1 MKNNYSYSIKPFP
14 AFLPLII
21 YLILNITACQ
31 SPRKEPIRH
40 IVVLHSLASDEA
52 YYPDFNRNIADQLA
66 KHGIRAELKFFYL
79 NCELLNAEQEE
90 TAMRTFLDSV
100 APWKPDLILANE
112 DQATYTLL
120 TCNHPLARQLPIV
133 FGGVNFPNW
142 PLIRQYANV
151 TGKIDIPDYETNIRL
166 IEKMVGKVRI
176 IVNYDETFLGQ
187 QAHRLFMNQIKDL
200 DLVINYNRLSKIF
213 PKKFDSLYN
222 ERFNHFLLGPNMPR
236 PDSMMVDFIP
246 FRLILGRDVF
256 GQLSGIER
264 FYTYLNIKHDYMTIP
279 LGKYFEVPTFTSV
292 VEGFGY
298 SNAYIGGYF
307 TSYEIQ
313 AQEQAALAA
322 RILNEGA
329 SPSEIPVQKSQKEY
343 VFDWDE
349 IQRFHIDLDMLPKG
363 ARIVD
368 MPFYERNRVLFIC
381 LEIIGVFFI
390 LSIITYLLFLYAREA
405 SRKRL
410 ALDKLKQE
418 RESLALAIEGGNTFV
433 WKYKSD
439 TFFFDED
446 FFASLDMEPRILT
459 PEEFTER
466 VHPLDRKRFIDK
478 IVHFRRHQLIHQSAQ
493 YRCNFNGEGYQW
505 WEFRYGQ
512 MNNSE
517 NKDDFQINGLCL
529 NIQKSKENEE
539 ALIAARKKAEESDQM
554 KSAFLANMSHEIRT
568 PLNAIVG
575 FSNLIVSGEME
586 LTQEEKEEFLG
597 LINTN
602 CDLLLKL
609 INDILDLSRIE
620 SGRMDFIFVPCN
632 LSDLITDIFHTHQL
646 LMPPDVA
653 LKMQIPE
660 VPIVMNTD
668 RHRLTQVITNFINN
682 AAKFTH
688 AGYIQIGYE
697 RSDDGQWVRIYVE
710 DTGKGIPEEKQKA
723 IFERFNK
730 LDEFAQGTGLG
741 LAICKVIAQR
751 FGGDITLWSEEN
763 KGSRFTI
770 VIPLVAPGSVS
781 KESPPQ

>member
-1 MKNNYSYSIKPFP
+1 MKNKYLYSIKLFP
-14 AFLPLII
+14 AFLLLIS
-21 YLILNITACQ
+21 YLILSITACQ
-31 SPRKEPIRH
+31 SGRKGPIRR

-66 KHGIRAELKFFYL
+66 KHGVQAELKFFYL
-79 NCELLNAEQEE
+79 NCELLNAQQEE
-90 TAMRTFLDSV
+90 TAMRIFLDSMEH
-100 APWKPDLILANE
+100 WKPDLILANE

-133 FGGVNFPNW
+133 FSGVNFPNW
-142 PLIRQYANV
+142 PLINQYPNL
-151 TGKIDIPDYETNIRL
+151 TGRIDIPDYETNIRL
-166 IEKMVGKVRI
+166 IEKVLGKVRI

-187 QAHRLFMNQIKDL
+187 QAHRLFMGQIKEL
-200 DLVINYNRLSKIF
+200 DLAINYNRLSKIF
-213 PKKFDSLYN
+213 PEKFEALYD
-222 ERFNHFLLGPNMPR
+222 ERFNQIMLGPNMPR

-313 AQEQAALAA
+313 AKEEAALAA
-322 RILNEGA
+322 RILNEGIE
-329 SPSEIPVQKSQKEY
+329 PSAIPIQKSQKEY

-349 IQRFHIDLDMLPKG
+349 IQRFQINLEILPKKS
-363 ARIVD
+363 RIVD
-368 MPFYERNRVLFIC
+368 MPFYERNRLFFIS
-381 LEIIGVFFI
+381 LEVIGALFI
-390 LSIITYLLFLYAREA
+390 LSIITYLLFLYTREA

-410 ALDKLKQE
+410 ALHKLKQE

-433 WKYKSD
+433 WKYKND
-439 TFFFDED
+439 TFFFDDD
-446 FFASLDMEPRILT
+446 FFASLDMEPRMLT
-459 PEEFTER
+459 PEEFTDR

-478 IVHFRRHQLIHQSAQ
+478 IVHFRRHELIHQSAQ

-505 WEFRYGQ
+505 WEFRYGH
-512 MNNSE
+512 MNTNARS
-517 NKDDFQINGLCL
+517 DDFQINGLCL

-575 FSNLIVSGEME
+575 FSNLITSGEME
-586 LTQEEKEEFLG
+586 LTQEEKDEFLG

-620 SGRMDFIFVPCN
+620 SGKMDFVFVPCN

-646 LMPPDVA
+646 LMPTDVM
-653 LKMQIPE
+653 LKMQIPDE
-660 VPIVMNTD
+660 PIVMNTD

-688 AGYIQIGYE
+688 SGYIQIGYYT
-697 RSDDGQWVRIYVE
+697 SDDRQQVHIYVE
-710 DTGKGIPEEKQKA
+710 DSGKGIPQEKQKA

-730 LDEFAQGTGLG
+730 LDEFVQGTGLG

-751 FGGDITLWSEEN
+751 FGGDIMLRSEEN

-770 VIPLVAPGSVS
+770 VIPLAPSVAT
-781 KESPPQ
+781 PPEPTFL